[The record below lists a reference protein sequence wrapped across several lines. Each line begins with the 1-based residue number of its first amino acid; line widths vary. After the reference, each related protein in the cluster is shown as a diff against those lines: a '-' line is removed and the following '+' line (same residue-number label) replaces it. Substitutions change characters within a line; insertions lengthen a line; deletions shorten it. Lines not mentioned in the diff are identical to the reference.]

1 MARYERDAQRII
13 VQIVYDGPALAGKTT
28 NLSALCKC
36 FSTQRRSELF
46 SAETARG
53 RTLFL
58 DWLEVQG
65 GLVAGQQLVCR
76 LLAVPGQAVLGRRRW
91 FLLQRADA
99 LVFILN
105 GTADGVDEAL
115 PMFERA
121 KSFVD
126 EHRLPLIVQA
136 NKQDLAGAIAPEE
149 IARRIGVE
157 PALVVPARSDSGQ
170 GVRETALLIIRAVA
184 DQLKQRIVAEG
195 LDSLS
200 TEAPSGESLVRA
212 MQALERSK
220 PMSPTDIVQRGSE
233 LAQAA
238 SAGRKAGAEPSLRP
252 KRASASSRK
261 PKGKAKTKRATSG
274 ARSRG
279 ASLDG
284 APPLPAPDT
293 PTGFLWPSAT
303 GGELLR
309 RIPFAEAVWR
319 KDLPEASDD
328 RGGPS
333 VFVFEAGLWC
343 LKTGSDCCHADLDS
357 AHRAL
362 LTSAHRKLAL
372 GELLAKDTLLA
383 LSSDES
389 GRYWL
394 WTISPWLTNV
404 EMLITHAQARNDERA
419 LRDAL
424 VAYADAVLRA
434 IELARAQSLKLCL
447 SPRCFAMLGEQ
458 VFYVGDDIADGGLSQ
473 DFGRDVLERVE
484 QLPSHI
490 EAVEAYV
497 THIEYELRGRF
508 NRPDLETLGVT
519 RLLQGMSP
527 RTALGREALG
537 RWLRAASGD

>member
-28 NLSALCKC
+28 NLSELCKC

-76 LLAVPGQAVLGRRRW
+76 LLAVPGQAVLARRRW

-105 GTADGVDEAL
+105 GTPDGINEAL

-126 EHRLPLIVQA
+126 QHRLPLIVQA
-136 NKQDLAGAIAPEE
+136 NKQDLPGAVAPEE
-149 IARRIGVE
+149 IALRLGVE
-157 PALVVPARSDSGQ
+157 PAQVVPARSDSGQ
-170 GVRETALLIIRAVA
+170 GVKETALLVIRAVA

-195 LDSLS
+195 LESLS
-200 TEAPSGESLVRA
+200 TEAPAGDALVRA
-212 MQALERSK
+212 MQALERSE
-220 PMSPTDIVQRGSE
+220 PMSPTEIVQRGAE
-233 LAQAA
+233 LAEAA
-238 SAGRKAGAEPSLRP
+238 SVRRNAPAEPSLRP
-252 KRASASSRK
+252 KRASSAARK
-261 PKGKAKTKRATSG
+261 PKVKAKRKTSG
-274 ARSRG
+274 VRSRG
-279 ASLDG
+279 VALEEP
-284 APPLPAPDT
+284 PPLPAADT
-293 PTGFLWPSAT
+293 PTGFLWPTST

-309 RIPFAEAVWR
+309 RIPFSEAVWR
-319 KDLPEASDD
+319 KDLAEASGEGDG
-328 RGGPS
+328 RGF
-333 VFVFEAGLWC
+333 FVFEAGLWC
-343 LKTGSDCCHADLDS
+343 LRTGSLDCHADLDS

-362 LTSAHRKLAL
+362 LISAHRKLSL
-372 GELLAKDTLLA
+372 GELLAKNTLLA
-383 LSSDES
+383 LSSDAR

-394 WTISPWLTNV
+394 WTISPWLTSV

-419 LRDAL
+419 LRDVL
-424 VAYADAVLRA
+424 VGYADAVLRA
-434 IELARAQSLKLCL
+434 IELARTQSLKLCL

-458 VFYVGDDIADGGLSQ
+458 VFYVGDDIAEGGLSP
-473 DFGRDVLERVE
+473 DFGSDVLERVE
-484 QLPSHI
+484 QLPAHI

-519 RLLQGMSP
+519 RLLQGMRP

-537 RWLRAASGD
+537 RWLRAANGD